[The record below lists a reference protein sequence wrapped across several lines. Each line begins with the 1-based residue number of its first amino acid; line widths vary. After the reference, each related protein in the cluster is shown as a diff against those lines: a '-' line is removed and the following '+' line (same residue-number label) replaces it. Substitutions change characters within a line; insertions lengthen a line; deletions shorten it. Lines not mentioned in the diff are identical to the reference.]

1 MSRILSLCQRY
12 RALLIGW
19 PDQRSGQPTVV
30 SAIRSLANRATHPYH
45 HPSIVNQGGT
55 VTMPAVTVED
65 RGAISIIRINRPER
79 LNAIGQAVAVEMQQ
93 AFKEFD
99 ADPDKRVAILSA
111 TGNRAFS
118 SGADVNDLPELWR
131 AIPNVGFQTD
141 KPIIAATS
149 GWVVGGGIV
158 MVMMCD
164 LMVSTEDTQFYY
176 PEAKLGTTA
185 GGISSLVARMPHKLA
200 MEIMLL
206 GTKVSAQRAYD
217 VGFVNRIVPNGEHEA
232 EALAMAAQLLE
243 SAPLVISALKR
254 LVNEIMPVGPIERM
268 VAVSQTIAKVR
279 QSDDLQEGIRAY
291 KEKRKPRFT
300 GK

>member
-1 MSRILSLCQRY
+1 MGKHAPEIRPNAITLYYRPNISKSR
-12 RALLIGW
+12 
-19 PDQRSGQPTVV
+19 
-30 SAIRSLANRATHPYH
+30 
-45 HPSIVNQGGT
+45 GT
-55 VTMPAVTVED
+55 ATMPAVTVED

-79 LNAIGQAVAVEMQQ
+79 LNAIGQAVAVEMQR
-93 AFKEFD
+93 AFKAFD
-99 ADPDKRVAILSA
+99 ANPDKRVAILSA
-111 TGNRAFS
+111 AGIRAFS

-158 MVMMCD
+158 VVMMCD

-200 MEIMLL
+200 MEVMLL
-206 GTKVSAQRAYD
+206 GSKISARRAYD
-217 VGFVNRIVPNGEHEA
+217 VGFVNRVVPNGEHET
-232 EALAMAAQLLE
+232 EALAMAAQLLD

-254 LVNEIMPVGPIERM
+254 LVNEVMPVGPIERM
-268 VAVSQTIAKVR
+268 VAVSQTIARVR
-279 QSDDLQEGIRAY
+279 QSGDLQEGIRAY
-291 KEKRKPRFT
+291 KEKRKPHFT

>member
-1 MSRILSLCQRY
+1 MTPARSRR
-12 RALLIGW
+12 
-19 PDQRSGQPTVV
+19 PTGK
-30 SAIRSLANRATHPYH
+30 IPLAADLTYH
-45 HPSIVNQGGT
+45 GPVTKQGT
-55 VTMPAVTVED
+55 ATMPAVTVED

-79 LNAIGQAVAVEMQQ
+79 LNAIGQAVAVELQQ
-93 AFKEFD
+93 AFKTFD

-118 SGADVNDLPELWR
+118 SGADITDLPELWR
-131 AIPNVGFQTD
+131 AIPNVGFHTD

-164 LMVSTEDTQFYY
+164 LLVSTEDTQFYY

-185 GGISSLVARMPHKLA
+185 GGISSLAARMPHHLA

-206 GTKVSAQRAYD
+206 GAKVSASRAYH
-217 VGFVNRIVPNGEHEA
+217 VGFVNRVVPNGTHEA
-232 EALAMAAQLLE
+232 HALEMAEQLVD

-254 LVNEIMPVGPIERM
+254 LVNEVMPVGPIERM
-268 VAVSQTIAKVR
+268 VAVSQTIARVR

-291 KEKRKPRFT
+291 KEKRRPSFKGR
-300 GK
+300 